1 MRIVRKIPN
10 GTQVAAHV
18 WMHAQASKVSPAVRD
33 HFLAD
38 HRRLEDLFDR
48 LLAAFEA
55 NDREDMAR
63 LWTEF
68 ESGLMG
74 HMQTEELELIPALLR
89 DSPRSA
95 RIIME
100 EHRHIRARLAELG
113 MSLDLHT
120 LRLDTAR
127 AFVDELRA
135 HARSE
140 DRLLYQWAEESLDDA
155 EKESIIRLLA
165 DRVRAYRLRGG
176 KT

>member
-1 MRIVRKIPN
+1 M
-10 GTQVAAHV
+10 QVAAGV

-38 HRRLEDLFDR
+38 HRRLEDLFER
-48 LLAAFEA
+48 LLTALEA
-55 NDREDMAR
+55 NDREDMA
-63 LWTEF
+63 LVWTEF
-68 ESGLMG
+68 ESGLIG
-74 HMQTEELELIPALLR
+74 HMQTEELELIPVLQR

-100 EHRHIRARLAELG
+100 EHRHIRTRLAELG
-113 MSLDLHT
+113 MALDLHT

-135 HARSE
+135 HAKSE

-155 EKESIIRLLA
+155 EKESVIQLLA
-165 DRVRAYRLRGG
+165 ERVRAYRLRGG
-176 KT
+176 KG